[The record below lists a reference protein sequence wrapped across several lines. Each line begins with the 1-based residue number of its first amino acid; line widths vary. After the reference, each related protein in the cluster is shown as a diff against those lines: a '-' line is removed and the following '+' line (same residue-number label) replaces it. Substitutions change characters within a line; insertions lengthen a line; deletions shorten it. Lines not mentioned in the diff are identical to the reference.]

1 MSVARQM
8 DLVER
13 SVEGSAAKS
22 LPSVERAP
30 RPAARPRPKKRSM
43 GGVAVMS
50 LGWVLVLALSLTV
63 VHRNTLVLK
72 ERGEITALNEQIRLE
87 ELEVAE
93 RETQLARTQSMERV
107 EEWAKANG
115 MVRPTNIKAVA
126 PDPTAVASNA
136 PVMQPQQP
144 APATAVAEAKGSFL
158 ESVKSYLERWQ
169 AARSAAA
176 GK

>member
-1 MSVARQM
+1 M

-30 RPAARPRPKKRSM
+30 RPAAKPRAKKRSM
-43 GGVAVMS
+43 GGVAAMS

-115 MVRPTNIKAVA
+115 MIRPTNIKAVA
-126 PDPTAVASNA
+126 PDPTAVAVNA
-136 PVMQPQQP
+136 PVMQQQP
-144 APATAVAEAKGSFL
+144 APAPAVAEAKGSFL